1 MDFIRLQSSYA
12 RTIIGMEMD
21 YDVYKLWTSLNY
33 NRVMREPGSNK
44 LF

>member
-1 MDFIRLQSSYA
+1 MDFIKLQSSYA

-21 YDVYKLWTSLNY
+21 YDVYKILTSQNY
-33 NRVMREPGSNK
+33 NRVMRDPGSNK